1 MKKNLVEIAYERV
14 LDMIYKFQLP
24 PGSRVSD
31 FVLSRKLGISRTP
44 IRQAIMMLVADDL
57 IESDEIGYAVPAI
70 SEEKIDL
77 VYDARLCME
86 RALLRLAIEKGV
98 SKENLSLLR
107 SKIEIVQNDY
117 SEGRILDSI
126 EDEIEFRRFLCSLC
140 GNSILF
146 KSFKRLEM
154 QSRTFSVFALA
165 FPIFQAPKSYSEI
178 CDAIEAGD
186 ADKACEILSVFI
198 EITRQQKK
206 KALKDFGPDVLTGIY
221 GFIAKSY
228 ELRDRQKMEADHA
241 DT

>member
-1 MKKNLVEIAYERV
+1 MAREQKQIHVRSIAPRRDRAGERV
-14 LDMIYKFQLP
+14 ARQQQRQVEGAPIVCDEATSARQLVLNGFEPRVLPRRAGEKQLDDAQAVY
-24 PGSRVSD
+24 RVL
-31 FVLSRKLGISRTP
+31 VL
-44 IRQAIMMLVADDL
+44 
-57 IESDEIGYAVPAI
+57 
-70 SEEKIDL
+70 
-77 VYDARLCME
+77 
-86 RALLRLAIEKGV
+86 
-98 SKENLSLLR
+98 
-107 SKIEIVQNDY
+107 
-117 SEGRILDSI
+117 
-126 EDEIEFRRFLCSLC
+126 FLCVLAV
-140 GNSILF
+140 
-146 KSFKRLEM
+146 FKRLEM